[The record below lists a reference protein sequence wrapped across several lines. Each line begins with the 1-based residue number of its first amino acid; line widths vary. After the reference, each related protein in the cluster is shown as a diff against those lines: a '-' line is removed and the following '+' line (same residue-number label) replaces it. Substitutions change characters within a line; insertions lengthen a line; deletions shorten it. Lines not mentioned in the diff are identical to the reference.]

1 MEGAQDVHSQMM
13 KDNMK
18 ARTVTGIILIAIAAA
33 LAGGCATPHDSDIP
47 WNSPASWEGSPYIPG
62 FSQ

>member
-1 MEGAQDVHSQMM
+1 M
-13 KDNMK
+13 K
-18 ARTVTGIILIAIAAA
+18 TGRFTAIALLAIAAL
-33 LAGGCATPHDSDIP
+33 LAGGCATPRDSDIP

>member
-1 MEGAQDVHSQMM
+1 MNLTRLVGSLV
-13 KDNMK
+13 
-18 ARTVTGIILIAIAAA
+18 LIAILAG
-33 LAGGCATPHDSDIP
+33 LAGGCATQRDSDIP

>member
-1 MEGAQDVHSQMM
+1 MLNAKRIRHYI
-13 KDNMK
+13 
-18 ARTVTGIILIAIAAA
+18 AGILVLIGVV

>member
-1 MEGAQDVHSQMM
+1 MM
-13 KDNMK
+13 KT
-18 ARTVTGIILIAIAAA
+18 RTLIAIMLIAIVAV
-33 LAGGCATPHDSDIP
+33 LAGGCATTHDSDIP

>member
-1 MEGAQDVHSQMM
+1 M
-13 KDNMK
+13 
-18 ARTVTGIILIAIAAA
+18 ILIAIVAV
-33 LAGGCATPHDSDIP
+33 LVGGCATPHDSDIP

>member
-1 MEGAQDVHSQMM
+1 M
-13 KDNMK
+13 KIRELTRIMLVT
-18 ARTVTGIILIAIAAA
+18 TVIAMAMAMA
-33 LAGGCATPHDSDIP
+33 SGCATPHDSDIP

>member
-1 MEGAQDVHSQMM
+1 V
-13 KDNMK
+13 
-18 ARTVTGIILIAIAAA
+18 IAVVVAMIAVA
-33 LAGGCATPHDSDIP
+33 LSNGCMAPRDSDIP